1 MKENMNHVTEL
12 HQSSIIID
20 AHSDAIGDSLGLWVK
35 EERPLGKR
43 STWGQFDIPRAT
55 EGGLTAI
62 LLAISYYP
70 QLGGSPARQALR
82 FIDAFYEEIEQN
94 SDRVMLAVT
103 ADDILRA
110 KQENK
115 IAFVLTMEGA
125 EGLEGDIRV
134 LRVFHRLGLRF
145 LGFTW
150 NRRNEAANGMDERES
165 DGGLTRF
172 GKDLVKECNRL
183 GITIDLAH
191 LAPNGVR
198 DVLAMT
204 EKPVVSTHTG
214 TYTVWHNPRSLRD
227 DVLEAIAKTG
237 GAIGLTPLPPLLGP
251 TPNHSILPKF
261 LDQFEHAVKIMGE
274 DGVGFGSDYD
284 GAASMTTEGI
294 QDVSMLPNLTMG
306 LVERGFQEKTIRK
319 ILGEN
324 FLRVLRTAQE

>member
-1 MKENMNHVTEL
+1 MTKNLIETQHL
-12 HQSSIIID
+12 HQKSIIID

-35 EERPLGKR
+35 EERSLGRR
-43 STWGQFDIPRAT
+43 STWGQFDIPRAM

-70 QLGGSPARQALR
+70 KLGGSPARQALW
-82 FIDAFYEEIEQN
+82 FIDEFYAEIEQN
-94 SDRVMLAVT
+94 SDRVMLALT
-103 ADDILRA
+103 ADDIVRA
-110 KQENK
+110 KQQNK
-115 IAFVLTMEGA
+115 MAFVLTMEGA

-172 GKDLVKECNRL
+172 GKELVKECNRL

-191 LAPNGVR
+191 LAPKGVQ
-198 DVLAMT
+198 DVLGMT

-214 TYTVWHNPRSLRD
+214 AYSVWHNPRSLRD

-237 GAIGLTPLPPLLGP
+237 GVIGLTPLPPLLGP
-251 TPNHSILPKF
+251 TPNHSTLPKF
-261 LDQFEHAVKIMGE
+261 LDQYEHAVKVMGE
-274 DGVGFGSDYD
+274 DGVGFGSDFD

-294 QDVSMLPNLTMG
+294 QDVSMLPNLTRG
-306 LVERGFQEKTIRK
+306 LAERGFAENTIQK

-324 FLRVLRTAQE
+324 FLRVMRTAQE